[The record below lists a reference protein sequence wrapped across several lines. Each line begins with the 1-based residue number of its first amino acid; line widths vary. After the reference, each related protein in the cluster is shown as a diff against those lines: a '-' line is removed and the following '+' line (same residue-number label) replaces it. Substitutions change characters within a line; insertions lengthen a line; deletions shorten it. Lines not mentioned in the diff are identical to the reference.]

1 MFDRRY
7 FVYMLQSSSRRAL
20 YIGFTN
26 LIIMRTIEH
35 RTSKYP
41 DSFTSKYRAW
51 RLVYYEEYGD
61 AEAAKDRERQL
72 KGWSR
77 AKKNALVTKMNPK
90 WRDLISEWEDKY
102 GLEFHLDG
110 RITAKESQKQPQ
122 DPSTPVS
129 RAGESARECG
139 VPENAVFVLGV
150 QEPSSAQDG

>member
-41 DSFTSKYRAW
+41 GSFTSKYRAW

-90 WRDLISEWEDKY
+90 
-102 GLEFHLDG
+102 
-110 RITAKESQKQPQ
+110 
-122 DPSTPVS
+122 
-129 RAGESARECG
+129 
-139 VPENAVFVLGV
+139 
-150 QEPSSAQDG
+150 